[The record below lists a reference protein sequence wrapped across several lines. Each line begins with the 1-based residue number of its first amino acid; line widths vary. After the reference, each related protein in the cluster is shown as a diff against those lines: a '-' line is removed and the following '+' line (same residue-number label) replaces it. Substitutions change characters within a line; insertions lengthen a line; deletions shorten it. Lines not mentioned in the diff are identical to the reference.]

1 MVIAGRRA
9 DRGAALAEE
18 IGPAETFVRTDITSE
33 DDIASLIANTAET
46 YGRIDCLF
54 NNAGDPGAVG
64 AIETVTHEESNL
76 TMAVHFTGT
85 LLAMKH
91 VAPIMKAQGSGS
103 IINTASTGGHRGGG
117 PLVYAAAKAAVL
129 NLTRCVALGL
139 GESGVRVNSI
149 SPGSIATGL
158 LAKLSHLPDDQAE
171 RSGDTLRSLFAT
183 NQPIPRAGMP
193 DDIVHAALFL
203 AGDESSFL
211 NGSDI
216 LVDGGASA
224 GRRWSQTKD
233 RYDLVVKLVR
243 GEPDA

>member
-1 MVIAGRRA
+1 M
-9 DRGAALAEE
+9 
-18 IGPAETFVRTDITSE
+18 
-33 DDIASLIANTAET
+33 
-46 YGRIDCLF
+46 
-54 NNAGDPGAVG
+54 
-64 AIETVTHEESNL
+64 
-76 TMAVHFTGT
+76 
-85 LLAMKH
+85 
-91 VAPIMKAQGSGS
+91 
-103 IINTASTGGHRGGG
+103 
-117 PLVYAAAKAAVL
+117 YAAAKAAVL
-129 NLTRCVALGL
+129 NLTRCVALEL

-158 LAKLSHLPDDQAE
+158 LAKLSDLPDDQAE

-193 DDIVHAALFL
+193 DDIAHAALFL

-233 RYDLVVKLVR
+233 RYELVDKLVR